1 MARRKGVNERNRYQQ
16 RKKKVVNTI
25 RSTAPKAITLMLAAV
40 LTVSAAAFCWLQREK
55 AAEYLKS
62 SRLFKVRSIMVKG
75 NELVQT
81 SVILDRC
88 DFKTSSSLSL
98 IDPAAVAEKL
108 SAHPWIE
115 HARCVKKWWGSV
127 VIEVSERKPV
137 ALINAG
143 EIHLVD
149 KNGIILPLDTGSVC
163 DLPLVNG
170 VKLRKE
176 QNGKKY
182 ISTEAIRRINVI
194 IKAVHSAD
202 KELFRIM
209 PQFDVSDEKVARFLS
224 MTPRTVVEIG
234 YDVQFTQLKNLRYLL
249 ETLSAR
255 GESPACIN
263 IQYHNLAF
271 VKPDAASTIAPVN

>member
-1 MARRKGVNERNRYQQ
+1 MPRRKGVNERNRYQQ
-16 RKKKVVNTI
+16 RKKKVVHTI
-25 RSTAPKAITLMLAAV
+25 RSTAPKVITMMFVVTLV
-40 LTVSAAAFCWLQREK
+40 VSAAVCCWLQREK
-55 AAEYLKS
+55 AADYLKS

-88 DFKTSSSLSL
+88 DLKTASSLHL

-137 ALINAG
+137 AMINTG

-149 KNGIILPLDTGSVC
+149 KNGIVLPLDTGSAC
-163 DLPLVNG
+163 ELPLVSG
-170 VKLRKE
+170 VKLRMQ
-176 QNGKKY
+176 QNGRKY
-182 ISTEAIRRINVI
+182 ISSEAIGRINVI
-194 IKAVHSAD
+194 IEAVNSAD

-234 YDVQFTQLKNLRYLL
+234 YDVQLTQLKNLRYLL
-249 ETLSAR
+249 ETLSVR

-271 VKPDAASTIAPVN
+271 VKPDAASGTAPVN